1 MTTDSKA
8 SRPTVESSGQRR
20 GAKIRVPA
28 TTSNLGS
35 GFDAVG
41 LALQLYLVVEI
52 SEIESGP
59 RRLEVSG
66 VDTHLIPT
74 DESNLVWQTMSAVA
88 QLKGKSLPDFLLRIE
103 NQIPIAKGLGSSAAA
118 ILAGAAAANFL
129 CRLDL
134 ERESLLEIAA
144 EREGHPDN
152 AAPALMGGLV
162 VSMGGQRT
170 LSSKSRFP
178 QEWTVVA
185 VTPDYE
191 LPTKKARAVLP
202 EQIPYRDAVF
212 NVQRAAFLMA
222 QLAQGRREGLREA
235 MKDRLHQPYRCSLL
249 PGLAEILD
257 LKDTRGMIGVALSG
271 AGSTVIAFADS
282 HAEEI
287 GEEIRGVFSRHHL
300 TATVRLLKADDEG
313 LVVKSGEK

>member
-1 MTTDSKA
+1 LRFEDE
-8 SRPTVESSGQRR
+8 SRSTRR
-20 GAKIRVPA
+20 VAKIRVPA

-41 LALQLYLVVEI
+41 LALQLYLVVEV

-59 RRLEVSG
+59 SRLEFSG
-66 VDTHLIPT
+66 LDSHLIPT
-74 DESNLVWQTMSAVA
+74 DESNLVWQTMSAVTE
-88 QLKGKSLPDFLLRIE
+88 LNGRSLPNFLLRIE

-118 ILAGAAAANFL
+118 ILAGAAAADFL
-129 CRLDL
+129 SRLNL
-134 ERESLLEIAA
+134 ARGSLLEIAA

-162 VSMGGQRT
+162 VSIGGERT
-170 LSSKSRFP
+170 LCSKSQFP
-178 QEWTVVA
+178 EEWTIVA

-191 LPTKKARAVLP
+191 LQTKQARAVLP
-202 EQIPYRDAVF
+202 ELIPHRDAVY

-235 MKDRLHQPYRCSLL
+235 MADRLHQPYRSALV
-249 PGLAEILD
+249 PGLAEILN
-257 LKDTRGMIGVALSG
+257 LKDSRGMIGVALSG
-271 AGSTVIAFADS
+271 AGSTVVAFADS

-287 GEEIRGVFSRHHL
+287 GEEIREIFSRYHL
-300 TATVRLLKADDEG
+300 TATVRLLKADNEG
-313 LVVKSGEK
+313 LVVQSAEKQ

>member
-1 MTTDSKA
+1 MTGKDLAALSVRGDSRA
-8 SRPTVESSGQRR
+8 TRQA
-20 GAKIRVPA
+20 AKIRVPA

-41 LALQLYLVVEI
+41 LALKLYLVVEVL
-52 SEIESGP
+52 EIDSGP
-59 RRLEVSG
+59 SRLEFSG
-66 VDTHLIPT
+66 LDSHLIPT
-74 DESNLVWQTMSAVA
+74 DESNLVWQTMSEVA
-88 QLKGKSLPDFLLRIE
+88 QAKGKSLPDFLLRIE

-118 ILAGAAAANFL
+118 ILAGAAAADFL
-129 CRLDL
+129 CRLNFA
-134 ERESLLEIAA
+134 RESLLEIAA

-162 VSMGGQRT
+162 VSIGGEKT
-170 LSSKSRFP
+170 LCSKSRFP
-178 QEWTVVA
+178 EEWAVVA

-191 LPTKKARAVLP
+191 LQTKKARAVLP
-202 EQIPYRDAVF
+202 EQIPHRDAVY

-235 MKDRLHQPYRCSLL
+235 MADRLHQPYRSALI
-249 PGLAEILD
+249 PGLAEILE
-257 LKDTRGMIGVALSG
+257 LKVSQGMIGVALSG

-287 GEEIRGVFSRHHL
+287 GEEIRGIFSRHHL
-300 TATVRLLKADDEG
+300 TATVRLLKADNEG
-313 LVVKSGEK
+313 LVISSS

>member
-1 MTTDSKA
+1 ALKSK
-8 SRPTVESSGQRR
+8 R
-20 GAKIRVPA
+20 
-28 TTSNLGS
+28 
-35 GFDAVG
+35 
-41 LALQLYLVVEI
+41 
-52 SEIESGP
+52 
-59 RRLEVSG
+59 
-66 VDTHLIPT
+66 
-74 DESNLVWQTMSAVA
+74 
-88 QLKGKSLPDFLLRIE
+88 LPDFLLRIE

-144 EREGHPDN
+144 EREGHSDN
-152 AAPALMGGLV
+152 AAPSLMGALEV
-162 VSMGGQRT
+162 WIGGEKT
-170 LSSKSRFP
+170 LSSKAQFP
-178 QEWTVVA
+178 REWTVVA

-191 LPTKKARAVLP
+191 LQTKKARAALP
-202 EQIPYRDAVF
+202 EQIAHRDAVF

-235 MKDRLHQPYRCSLL
+235 MKDRLHQPYRCALL

-257 LKDTRGMIGVALSG
+257 LKDSRGMIGVALSG

-282 HAEEI
+282 RAEEI
-287 GEEIRGVFSRHHL
+287 GEEIREIFSRHHL

-313 LVVKSGEK
+313 LVVKSGE

>member
-1 MTTDSKA
+1 MTERKALRLTDE
-8 SRPTVESSGQRR
+8 SRGIRR
-20 GAKIRVPA
+20 AAQIRVPA

-41 LALQLYLVVEI
+41 LALQLYLVVDV
-52 SEIESGP
+52 SEIEGGP
-59 RRLEVSG
+59 SRLELSG
-66 VDTHLIPT
+66 LDTHLIPT
-74 DESNLVWQTMSAVA
+74 DESNLVWQTMRAVA
-88 QLKGKSLPDFLLRIE
+88 RLKGRNLPAFLLRIE

-118 ILAGAAAANFL
+118 ILAGAAAANVL
-129 CRLDL
+129 CALDL
-134 ERESLLEIAA
+134 DRESLLEIAA
-144 EREGHPDN
+144 QSEGHPDN

-162 VSMGGQRT
+162 VSMGGERT
-170 LSSKSRFP
+170 LSSKCRFP

-191 LPTKKARAVLP
+191 LQTKKARAALP
-202 EQIPYRDAVF
+202 DRIPHRDAVF

-222 QLAQGRREGLREA
+222 QLAQGRRDGLREA
-235 MKDRLHQPYRCSLL
+235 MKDRLHQPYRCDLL

-257 LKDTRGMIGVALSG
+257 LNDSNGMIGVALSG

-282 HAEEI
+282 RAGEI
-287 GEEIRGVFSRHHL
+287 GEEIQTIFSRHHL

-313 LVVKSGEK
+313 LVVKSVE

>member
-1 MTTDSKA
+1 MNLVA
-8 SRPTVESSGQRR
+8 SAGRR
-20 GAKIRVPA
+20 NTVPA

-41 LALQLYLVVEI
+41 LALQLYLMVEV

-59 RRLEVSG
+59 SRLELSG
-66 VDTHLIPT
+66 LDTHLIPT
-74 DESNLVWQTMSAVA
+74 DESNLVWQTMRAVA
-88 QLKGKSLPDFLLRIE
+88 QLKGRNLPAFLLRIE

-118 ILAGAAAANFL
+118 ILAGAAAANVL
-129 CRLDL
+129 CALDL

-144 EREGHPDN
+144 QRGG
-152 AAPALMGGLV
+152 APRQRGSRTDGRAGGFYGRRKNPFFQV
-162 VSMGGQRT
+162 PVSPGVDRRGRNPRLRVADQ
-170 LSSKSRFP
+170 KSPRG
-178 QEWTVVA
+178 A
-185 VTPDYE
+185 SD
-191 LPTKKARAVLP
+191 R
-202 EQIPYRDAVF
+202 IPHRDAVF

-235 MKDRLHQPYRCSLL
+235 MKDRLHQPYRCDLL

-257 LKDTRGMIGVALSG
+257 LNDSNGMIGVALSG

-282 HAEEI
+282 RAGEI
-287 GEEIRGVFSRHHL
+287 GEEIQAIFSRHHL

-313 LVVKSGEK
+313 LVVKSVE

>member
-1 MTTDSKA
+1 LRFEDE
-8 SRPTVESSGQRR
+8 SRSTRR
-20 GAKIRVPA
+20 AAKIRVPA

-41 LALQLYLVVEI
+41 LALQLYLVVEV

-59 RRLEVSG
+59 SRLEFSG
-66 VDTHLIPT
+66 LDSHLIPT
-74 DESNLVWQTMSAVA
+74 DESNLVWQTMSAVTE
-88 QLKGKSLPDFLLRIE
+88 LNGRSLPNFLLRIE

-118 ILAGAAAANFL
+118 ILAGAAAADFL
-129 CRLDL
+129 SRLNL
-134 ERESLLEIAA
+134 ARGSLLEIAA

-162 VSMGGQRT
+162 VSIGGERT
-170 LSSKSRFP
+170 LCSKSQFP
-178 QEWTVVA
+178 EEWTIVA

-191 LPTKKARAVLP
+191 LQTKQARAVLP
-202 EQIPYRDAVF
+202 ELISHRDAVY

-235 MKDRLHQPYRCSLL
+235 MADRLHQPYRSALV

-257 LKDTRGMIGVALSG
+257 LKDSRGMIGVALSG

-287 GEEIRGVFSRHHL
+287 GEEIREIFSRYHL
-300 TATVRLLKADDEG
+300 TATVRLLKADNEG
-313 LVVKSGEK
+313 LVVQ